1 MKINDDHLYHGAALT
16 QVAEHPQFTAI
27 NAFDSGQGISR
38 SSFLINHDVGLYLKY
53 ASKPNKPYSEYL
65 FTFTKSHLKELAA
78 VSNKSKKTFIALIC
92 VKDRQVCCLSL
103 DEIVEIISER
113 KKAKGAS
120 EKSYSVLVTCPKGK
134 KLRAYLNAPDA
145 KKKRLTQKLLSRG
158 AFPKVLFPE
167 P

>member
-53 ASKPNKPYSEYL
+53 ATKPKKPYGEYL
-65 FTFTKSHLKELAA
+65 FTFTKTHLQELSS
-78 VSNKSKKTFIALIC
+78 VSKKSKKTFIALIC

-103 DEIVEIISER
+103 DELVEMIAER
-113 KKAKGAS
+113 KTEKGSS

-134 KLRAYLNAPDA
+134 KLRAYLNAPGV
-145 KKKRLTQKLLSRG
+145 KKTKLTQKLLSRS
-158 AFPKVLFPE
+158 AFPKVLFEQP
-167 P
+167 